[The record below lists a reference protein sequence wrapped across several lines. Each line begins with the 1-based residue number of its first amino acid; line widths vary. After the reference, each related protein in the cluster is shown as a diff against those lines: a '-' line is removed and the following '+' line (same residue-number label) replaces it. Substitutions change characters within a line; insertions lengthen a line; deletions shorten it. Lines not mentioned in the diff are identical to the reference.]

1 MYFVDKELL
10 IKRLD
15 YIEELSHEVEAQN
28 GYALERVCHM
38 LIEVTVDV
46 GNMIIDGFI
55 LRDPGSYS
63 DVMDIM
69 ALEGV
74 MSEENKNKIVET
86 FEWRQKLQREYT
98 NIDHQS
104 LKEDFIKVR
113 NLYAQFKKDVYDF
126 FENENQSITAF
137 KSDKN

>member
-1 MYFVDKELL
+1 MYFVDKQLL
-10 IKRLD
+10 IERLE
-15 YIEELSHEVEAQN
+15 YIEKLSRELPEVN

-38 LIEVTVDV
+38 LIEATVDV

-74 MSEENKNKIVET
+74 MPEEKRDKIVET
-86 FEWRQKLQREYT
+86 FKWRNVLLRDYT
-98 NIDHQS
+98 SINHNE
-104 LKEDFIKVR
+104 LKEDFTVA
-113 NLYAQFKKDVYDF
+113 LDTYAGFKEDVYQF

-137 KSDKN
+137 GETNN

>member
-10 IKRLD
+10 IERLD
-15 YIEELSHEVEAQN
+15 YIKQLSRELPELN

-38 LIEVTVDV
+38 LIEATVDV

-74 MSEENKNKIVET
+74 ISNEKRDVIVGT
-86 FEWRQKLQREYT
+86 FNWRSALLREYT
-98 NIDHQS
+98 SINHKT
-104 LKEDFIKVR
+104 LKEDFKLAL
-113 NLYAQFKKDVYDF
+113 NSYAGFKEDVYQF

-137 KSDKN
+137 GNRQE